1 MPTGPSQAVSLI
13 TDPAAAGQLVHPLR
27 ARIVAHARE
36 PTSAAELGE
45 VLDESRQ
52 KVNYH
57 VKKLEAAGLL
67 EPAGQRQARGFTE
80 NLYQATGQAYLLA
93 PEVLGPAAP
102 APGEAT
108 DRFSASYLLA
118 LTGRTQ
124 SELARVLADAEAA
137 DQRVATLSMD
147 TTVHLA
153 DAQGRAAFARALQE
167 AVTGLVDR
175 FSEPGAEGSRPF
187 RMIVGMHPKPADD
200 PEVSR

>member
-1 MPTGPSQAVSLI
+1 MSTGPRQAIALI
-13 TDPAAAGQLVHPLR
+13 TEPAAAGQLIHPLR
-27 ARIVAHARE
+27 ARILAHATQ

-45 VLDESRQ
+45 LLDESRQ

-57 VKKLEAAGLL
+57 VRKLETAGLL

-80 NLYQATGQAYLLA
+80 NLYQATGQAYLLT

-102 APGEAT
+102 QAGEAT

-124 SELARVLADAEAA
+124 SEMARVLADAEAA

-147 TTVHLA
+147 TTVHFPDPQA
-153 DAQGRAAFARALQE
+153 RAAFARDLQT
-167 AVTGLVDR
+167 AVTDLVER
-175 FSEPGAEGSRPF
+175 FSEPGTEGSRPF
-187 RMIVGMHPKPADD
+187 RMIVGMHPKPDD
-200 PEVSR
+200 DQEGSR

>member
-1 MPTGPSQAVSLI
+1 MPTGPRQAIDLV
-13 TDPAAAGQLVHPLR
+13 TDPAVAEQLTHPLR
-27 ARIVAHARE
+27 ARIVAHATE

-45 VLDESRQ
+45 RLDESRQ
-52 KVNYH
+52 KINYH
-57 VKKLEAAGLL
+57 VKKLETVGLL

-80 NLYQATGQAYLLA
+80 NLYQATAQAYLLA

-102 APGEAT
+102 TPGEAT

-124 SELARVLADAEAA
+124 SELAHILADAEAA

-147 TTVHLA
+147 TTIHFP
-153 DAQGRAAFARALQE
+153 DAQARAAFARALQA
-167 AVTGLVDR
+167 AVTDLVER

-187 RMIVGMHPKPADD
+187 RMIVGMHPRPADTSEA
-200 PEVSR
+200 PA